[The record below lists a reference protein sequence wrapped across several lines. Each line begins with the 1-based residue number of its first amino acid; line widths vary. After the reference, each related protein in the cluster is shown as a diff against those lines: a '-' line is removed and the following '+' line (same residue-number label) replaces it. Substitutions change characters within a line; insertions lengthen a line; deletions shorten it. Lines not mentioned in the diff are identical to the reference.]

1 MSAKF
6 QGRRLE
12 EFEAQY
18 AHSLGSADLR
28 DRMYDRDGRNL
39 KHEGLCA
46 LGLNGQETILD
57 AGCGNA
63 DTGLYLAVELQ
74 HEGKYIGMEPPVKLE
89 MLDEIDR
96 EYIQPSTGQ
105 EYVSIS
111 YDQRFHKALQFKKRH
126 KLQNLKF
133 IHGFLQDIP
142 LKDSSVDAIL
152 SYWSMHHVP
161 IEERARAIEQ
171 CIRVLKPGGKI
182 AVGANGIEHKVR
194 QHAILKELQIILG
207 TEFGGAFSKKFK
219 LETIPAIVSQHKE
232 LEIIGL
238 IPQNGELPITKEN
251 LVDYNYSLN
260 TYIASHYPIP
270 TAGEWNH
277 ALKHS
282 PTYKKLLKDI
292 NDYGASYDLIRR
304 GVVILRKKTEEEPG
318 NDRKNAGMW
327 LPASAL
333 ESVISLD

>member
-1 MSAKF
+1 MSARF

-39 KHEGLCA
+39 KHEGLHA
-46 LGLNGQETILD
+46 LELNGQETILD
-57 AGCGNA
+57 TGCGNA

-74 HEGKYIGMEPPVKLE
+74 HEGKYIGMEPPVRLE

-96 EYIQPSTGQ
+96 EYIQPLARQG
-105 EYVSIS
+105 YVPIS
-111 YDQRFHKALQFKKRH
+111 HDQRFHKALQFKKRH

-142 LKDSSVDAIL
+142 LKDSSVDTIL

-161 IEERARAIEQ
+161 VEERSGAIEQ
-171 CIRVLKPGGKI
+171 CIRVLKPGGKM
-182 AVGANGIEHKVR
+182 AVGANGIGHR
-194 QHAILKELQIILG
+194 ALQHTILKELQIILG
-207 TEFGGAFSKKFK
+207 TEFEGAFSKKFK
-219 LETIPAIVSQHKE
+219 LETIPAIISQHKE

-238 IPQNGELPITKEN
+238 IPQNGELPITREN

-270 TAGEWNH
+270 SAREWNY
-277 ALKHS
+277 ALNYS
-282 PTYKKLLKDI
+282 PIYQKLLKDI
-292 NDYGASYDLIRR
+292 DAYGVTYDLIRR
-304 GVVILRKKTEEEPG
+304 GVVILRKKTEEEMDNG
-318 NDRKNAGMW
+318 RKNAGMW